1 MEKIFA
7 ELFVNG
13 ILLGGVFAL
22 FSIGLTLIFGIMKI
36 VNFAHGEY
44 IMLGMY
50 TTFWLFELAG
60 INPYVSIIAVGPL
73 FFFLGY
79 LSQRV
84 IIQPIL
90 KAPNVAQLFTTVGLG
105 IVLQNIA
112 LIFWSADP
120 RSIQGL
126 FSGVQGIEIG
136 GIRISYMELAAFLI
150 AISMNIGLVSF
161 LKYTKLGKSLRATA
175 QDLQAAR
182 LMGINVNKIYW
193 IAFAISS
200 ACVGVAGS
208 VIIPI
213 YPANPTV
220 GVNFA
225 LIAFVVVILG
235 GITNVNGTFIAGIII
250 GIIDSFAGY
259 VLPSVFKESSF
270 FIILLMILWFRPT
283 GLFGRAAT

>member
-1 MEKIFA
+1 MEKIFI

-50 TTFWLFELAG
+50 TTFWLFQLAG
-60 INPYVSIIAVGPL
+60 INPYLSIIAVGPL

-84 IIQPIL
+84 VIQPIL

-126 FSGVQGIEIG
+126 FGGGQGIDIR
-136 GIRISYMELAAFLI
+136 GISFSFVELLAFAI
-150 AISMNIGLVSF
+150 AISMNIAVFAF

-175 QDLQAAR
+175 QDLQAAK
-182 LMGINVNKIYW
+182 LMGINVNRIYW

-213 YPANPTV
+213 YPASPTV

-235 GITNVNGTFIAGIII
+235 GITNVNGTFMAGLII
-250 GIIDSFAGY
+250 GVIDSFAGY
-259 VLPSVFKESSF
+259 FLPSVFKETSF
-270 FIILLMILWFRPT
+270 FIILLMILWFKPT
-283 GLFGRAAT
+283 GLFTRIAT